1 MPSNAELADLLAI
14 PAGARFAPCAANHAI
29 TETFVSLA
37 RPWESAALWEVLRE
51 GFGRG
56 WAAYFT
62 AATGDRG
69 PRIGLRAVGRRA
81 EFVVA
86 TIHVTARGL
95 KFSSS
100 GVFGGARRHPILG
113 PDRARSPALVAFLDA
128 LPRIRRTGVF
138 FAEVY
143 DHDQVLDAA
152 TELLPRHHPPL

>member
-1 MPSNAELADLLAI
+1 MPSHAELADLLAI
-14 PAGARFAPCAANHAI
+14 PGGARFAPCAANHGI
-29 TETFVSLA
+29 TETYVSLA
-37 RPWESAALWEVLRE
+37 RPEELALLWDILRE

-56 WAAYFT
+56 WAAYYT

-86 TIHVTARGL
+86 TIHVTTRGI

-113 PDRARSPALVAFLDA
+113 PDRGRSPALSAFFES
-128 LPRIRRTGVF
+128 LPRVRRTGVF
-138 FAEVY
+138 FAEGY
-143 DHDQVLDAA
+143 DHPTILEHAGD
-152 TELLPRHHPPL
+152 LLPRHHPPL